1 MKNFNSKLKEY
12 FKSVSIY
19 KTNDLASGEVMFAA
33 SGVTDGTLLKGVRIY
48 GNKATT
54 HSIVMR
60 SKTGTIRH
68 INGEH
73 NFDIKQLDHYHPK
86 L

>member
-1 MKNFNSKLKEY
+1 MKKNRAKKSGITNFNK
-12 FKSVSIY
+12 IY

-60 SKTGTIRH
+60 SKTKTIR
-68 INGEH
+68 IIEAEH
-73 NFDIKQLDHYHPK
+73 NLIEKPIIE
-86 L
+86 